1 MGYDKVI
8 DSAKLD
14 ADLTTVAGA
23 IRAKAGSTG
32 EMAFPN
38 GYVSAL
44 EPLVNGED
52 YLADVI
58 NKTCSELVNSK
69 ITTITTGFQQDNKN
83 LWRVELPAA
92 VTSGESTFT
101 GCSNMTVFK
110 MPALKK
116 VTSGAFANM
125 PKMTS
130 FYFPSLE
137 TMKGWGY
144 NFNQDKAVERI
155 YFPKLT
161 SEIGNSEFNNCLKL
175 TALILGADSVCTLS
189 NVNAFGYT
197 PINRYNNTIGY
208 IYVPRAL
215 VDSYKTATNWSN
227 YADQIRAIEDYPEV
241 LEGWE

>member
-1 MGYDKVI
+1 MAYDKVV

-14 ADLTTVAGA
+14 ADLKTIADA
-23 IRAKAGSTG
+23 IRAKAGTTG
-32 EMAFPN
+32 EMAFPE
-38 GYVSAL
+38 GYVSAVA
-44 EPLVNGED
+44 PLVNGED

-58 NKTCSELVNSK
+58 NKTCAELVNRK
-69 ITTITTGFQQDNKN
+69 ITKISSGFQQDNKN
-83 LWRVELPAA
+83 LWRVELPAL
-92 VTSGESTFT
+92 VESGESVFT
-101 GCSNMTVFK
+101 GCQEMTIFK
-110 MPALKK
+110 VPALKK
-116 VTSGAFANM
+116 VSSGAFANM

-161 SEIGNSEFNNCLKL
+161 SEIGNSDFNNCLKL
-175 TALILGADSVCTLS
+175 TALILGANSVCTLS
-189 NVNAFGYT
+189 NVSAFSYT

-215 VDSYKTATNWSN
+215 VDSYKAATNWST
-227 YADQIRAIEDYPEV
+227 YADRIRAIEDYPEV